1 MMVQKSEPITVTGS
15 RLKEQSL
22 NRICWQRKEEDCK
35 TLALSSS
42 RKDTMESEVWVNQKS
57 CGARAPG
64 LQQIS
69 KNFSY

>member
-22 NRICWQRKEEDCK
+22 NRICWQRKENCK

-42 RKDTMESEVWVNQKS
+42 RKDTIESEVWVNQKP
-57 CGARAPG
+57 CGARAPR
-64 LQQIS
+64 LQQTR
-69 KNFSY
+69 KRLSY